1 LFLKKFINNKLVLL
15 IVLIITVT
23 GCSVKPKLITKK
35 ELNTDIKENLEFI
48 TKNSTPITKEI
59 SLEEAINRAIKYN
72 LDKKVSVME
81 RALAQKEAKNMTY
94 ELLPK
99 LTASAGYSARNNY
112 AASASTS
119 FTNNQPDPLDA
130 NPTYSL
136 SSSKSR
142 FTSDM
147 EFSWNI
153 LDFGLSYI
161 RAKQQ
166 SDKYLI
172 SIEREKKVKHNIT
185 KDVRKAYYEALSAT
199 ELIEKIEPIMIE
211 TKKAIEFSQK
221 AKSLRVSSSMEALT
235 YQRELHDILRS
246 LNSIRKELITS
257 KTILSELMGLKPGTQ
272 FKLVKLKKDEY
283 LVPSIPLTINEMEKI
298 AIKNRPEIH
307 ESRYKERISEE
318 EITAAK
324 LSILPRFGI
333 STGLH
338 YDNSEYLLNGD
349 WFSYGATV
357 SWNLFDLFGY
367 SNRQDIAKSKFA
379 IAKQQK
385 LAIYMA
391 VLSQVHLSYIKF
403 KELKKDYILSKR
415 YLEIS
420 DEIFSII
427 KSKNELNLNSDLI
440 FIKEKLNHILAIL
453 RHSSSYAQMQNSYGE
468 LLVSIGDLDA
478 FKNSSNNIVKK
489 PKIDIIKIE
498 ENNNSNIDNSL
509 KFANINN
516 QENIKKN
523 TTKIIKDA
531 LLSIQPTILHK
542 ETNSIKKDNIEIKHK
557 VVATTKTRAKVRLK
571 PSTKSEYIDIL
582 EKDEN
587 INIIGKVYSAD
598 NGFWYQVENG
608 FIHSNIVHNHRVQ

>member
-1 LFLKKFINNKLVLL
+1 LFLKKFINNKVVLL
-15 IVLIITVT
+15 IILIITVT

-81 RALAQKEAKNMTY
+81 KALAQKEAKNMTY

>member
-1 LFLKKFINNKLVLL
+1 LFLKKFINNKVVLL
-15 IVLIITVT
+15 VILIITVT

>member
-142 FTSDM
+142 FTSNM

-391 VLSQVHLSYIKF
+391 VLSQVHLSYVKF

-598 NGFWYQVENG
+598 NGFWYQVDNG

>member
-142 FTSDM
+142 FTSNM

-571 PSTKSEYIDIL
+571 PSTKSEYRYTR
-582 EKDEN
+582 K
-587 INIIGKVYSAD
+587 
-598 NGFWYQVENG
+598 
-608 FIHSNIVHNHRVQ
+608 R

>member
-1 LFLKKFINNKLVLL
+1 LFLKKFINNKVVLL
-15 IVLIITVT
+15 VILIITVT

-391 VLSQVHLSYIKF
+391 VLSQVHLSYVKF

-478 FKNSSNNIVKK
+478 FKNSSNNIVNK

-516 QENIKKN
+516 QKNIEKN

>member
-1 LFLKKFINNKLVLL
+1 LFLKKFINNKVVLL
-15 IVLIITVT
+15 VILIITVT

-142 FTSDM
+142 FTSNM

>member
-1 LFLKKFINNKLVLL
+1 LFLKKFINNKVVLL
-15 IVLIITVT
+15 IILIITVT

-48 TKNSTPITKEI
+48 IKNSTPITKEI

-81 RALAQKEAKNMTY
+81 KALAQKEAKNMTY

-391 VLSQVHLSYIKF
+391 VLSQVHLSYVKF